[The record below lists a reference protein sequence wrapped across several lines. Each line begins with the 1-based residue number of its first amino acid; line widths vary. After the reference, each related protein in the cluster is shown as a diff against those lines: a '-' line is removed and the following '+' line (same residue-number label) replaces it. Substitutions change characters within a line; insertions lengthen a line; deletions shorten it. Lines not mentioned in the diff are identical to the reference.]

1 MHVSVWL
8 HIQCILMLCLGQALQ
23 ILIVKIPSLKKKAR
37 VANVHYS
44 FQELWDED
52 WNLLV
57 ATCVIG
63 ASVTIGLTELAAK
76 WPGILDLIRWLYW
89 LLGAFG
95 SSVVMSKWGTYEAK
109 IMQLLDVKANI
120 ADTLTGGTKTVGET
134 ITSAKEQ
141 LNINVAPTPKN
152 P

>member
-1 MHVSVWL
+1 
-8 HIQCILMLCLGQALQ
+8 MLCLGQALQ